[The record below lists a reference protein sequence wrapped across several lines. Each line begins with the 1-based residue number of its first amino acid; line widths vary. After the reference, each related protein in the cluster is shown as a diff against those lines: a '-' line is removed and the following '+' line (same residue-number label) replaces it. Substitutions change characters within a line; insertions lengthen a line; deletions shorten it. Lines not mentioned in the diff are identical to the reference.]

1 MARGWL
7 DKLKRRHLAKIRQT
21 LWLEALSV
29 IALDFA
35 NSGFLSHLRVTGQFT
50 TLSIADRLRGN
61 QRTVDVAVLALQR
74 LLRRLGLHLVLL
86 RVNPKVP
93 PPA

>member
-1 MARGWL
+1 MAGPII
-7 DKLKRRHLAKIRQT
+7 DTQAPSKNTPNASG
-21 LWLEALSV
+21 LEGLSV

-74 LLRRLGLHLVLL
+74 LLRCLGLHLVLL